1 MTKKV
6 IFTIIISLLAI
17 CNYFAQQSTV
27 YRMPYGYETS
37 FDNQSSVLYN
47 QYTYDN
53 YFFSPGINY
62 LNKIDEID
70 LENNQGFGINTDI
83 LINSRSLFF
92 RLTPS
97 WHYENLDFSLTLPYD
112 FTIFNTFN
120 KFGDIQIKASYNLK
134 KSKSYNT
141 TSLSFTFPTHN
152 DEHGFFGIYSNGTGS
167 NDFILSNNYIYN
179 NNTYG
184 FYGTAM
190 IRHSMP
196 GKKSMTINYENT
208 DEFEIWN
215 YRFQNGNL
223 FALQLNAYIAPL
235 KKLHIHF
242 GVGAMYNTRNS
253 YSKVISYTWKEDLLK
268 FDNIKGSQNFFYS
281 DLRLGVM
288 TKIKKVDI
296 TVFVTSPNVNNYS
309 INSYSLDL
317 IIKASWQIF

>member
-1 MTKKV
+1 MTKKIV
-6 IFTIIISLLAI
+6 FTALISIFAI

-27 YRMPYGYETS
+27 YRMPYGYETLFNS
-37 FDNQSSVLYN
+37 HSSVLYN

-62 LNKIDEID
+62 LDKIDEID
-70 LENNQGFGINTDI
+70 LETNQGFGINTDI
-83 LINSRSLFF
+83 LINSRSLLF

-97 WHYENLDFSLTLPYD
+97 WHYKNLDFSLTIPYD
-112 FTIFNTFN
+112 FVIFNTFN
-120 KFGDIQIKASYNLK
+120 KFTDIQIKASYNLK

-152 DEHGFFGIYSNGTGS
+152 DEHVLFGIHSNGTGS
-167 NDFILSNNYIYN
+167 NDFILSNNYVFTN
-179 NNTYG
+179 NNYG

-190 IRHSMP
+190 IRHSLS
-196 GKKSMTINYENT
+196 GRKSMIINYENT
-208 DEFEIWN
+208 NETEKWI

-242 GVGAMYNTRNS
+242 GLGAMYNTRNS
-253 YSKVISYTWKEDLLK
+253 YTKVIYAWKGNLLK
-268 FDNIKGSQNFFYS
+268 SDNIKGNQDFFYS
-281 DLRLGVM
+281 DLRLGVS
-288 TKIKKVDI
+288 TKIKKADI
-296 TVFVTSPNVNNYS
+296 SVFVTSPNVNNFS
-309 INSYSLDL
+309 INSYNLDL